1 MKRLQKVKTG
11 VLYALLCVV
20 LWGCGE
26 SVRDR
31 YDRWMTELECPVIL
45 MGKTE
50 KAVSYPAITVI
61 DGAGRVRTMQAY
73 DGGMSSHNCSSLPAS
88 IADSREIG
96 DTLKVCDK

>member
-61 DGAGRVRTMQAY
+61 DGGGRVRTFQRCE
-73 DGGMSSHNCSSLPAS
+73 GGMTPDNCSSFSGA

-96 DTLKVCDK
+96 DTLKACK